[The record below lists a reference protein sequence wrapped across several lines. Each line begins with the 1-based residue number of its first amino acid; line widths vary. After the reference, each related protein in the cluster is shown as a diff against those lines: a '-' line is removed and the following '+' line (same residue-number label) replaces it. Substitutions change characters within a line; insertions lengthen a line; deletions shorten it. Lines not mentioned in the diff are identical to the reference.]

1 LKELHALGIIH
12 RDIKPSNV
20 VRKEISLSQR
30 SSGVKTVSRRQQQ
43 RKATTPVLGNTMT
56 ESMNLGSLES
66 SQTAPLSEEI
76 DLSAQLGRQLKSQR
90 QLFGS
95 FRSAASKYLGLNE
108 NSKNGGS
115 DSPAP
120 QNVCDTVSS
129 ESTQPSRSSTTGPG
143 TVTASLDIQLADG
156 EPGATLQSCY
166 SDQGSALSLPH
177 ETAVRLPSVKKHSK
191 QFTYILID
199 LGSAVGKQEAAEDA
213 GANLSL
219 ALQTFS
225 ENAFVGTPAYASPE
239 TFVQQASSKLQASN
253 TALSF
258 QLNAIWQYVL
268 KVTLHCTF
276 S

>member
-1 LKELHALGIIH
+1 M
-12 RDIKPSNV
+12 
-20 VRKEISLSQR
+20 SQR

-129 ESTQPSRSSTTGPG
+129 ESTQPSRTSTTGPG

-166 SDQGSALSLPH
+166 SDQGSALFSS
-177 ETAVRLPSVKKHSK
+177 TAVRLPSVEKHSK

-268 KVTLHCTF
+268 KVALHCTF